1 MQSIYLILMHSNTL
15 PSKIIKAFTGYP
27 YSHVALSLER
37 NCDVIYSFGRRKV
50 HSILNG
56 GFTAEHK
63 HGAFFTCFNKT
74 VCRIF
79 EIEVTDEQYEQLKG
93 RLDEMLECQHDYRYD
108 MIGILPRLFGIPYTR
123 KDRYVCSYFVA
134 DMLERVAV
142 HKFDKSTCFIKP
154 KDFEQLKD
162 LNEVYN
168 GFYRQ
173 YTGAAAE

>member
-1 MQSIYLILMHSNTL
+1 MQSIYLIQMHSNTL
-15 PSKIIKAFTGYP
+15 PAKIIKAFTGYP
-27 YSHVALSLER
+27 YSHVGLSLER
-37 NCDVIYSFGRRKV
+37 SCDVIYSFGRRKV
-50 HSILNG
+50 HSIFNG

-63 HGAFFTCFNKT
+63 DGEFFTCFNKT
-74 VCRIF
+74 MCRIF
-79 EIEVTDEQYEQLKG
+79 EIKVSDEQYDQLKG
-93 RLDEMLECQHDYRYD
+93 RLKEMLESQYDYRYD

-134 DMLERVAV
+134 DMLERFDV
-142 HKFDKSTCFIKP
+142 HKFDKSTCLIKP
-154 KDFEQLKD
+154 EDFEQVQG